1 MTESDQS
8 FSYNAEDLNGIA
20 INGSVRLNPVHSAVV
35 HLLARGGQPLL
46 SLELENQGGARRRLR
61 VSVRVDGYS
70 DESVDTLAVA
80 PGARMTK
87 ELFPVFLP
95 ERIATLN
102 TLTPATIRVHIDDL
116 AARETLVDKTL
127 ALDLLAIN
135 SAPLSAKDPVTGDTL
150 DQTRYF
156 GAFVTPDD
164 PAMEALIGEAN
175 RFLPAGASF
184 SGYLK
189 GGVRAQVQALYD
201 ALATRN
207 TRYVDST
214 LDFNPAAQVQA
225 SQRVRLPRQS
235 LAARQ
240 ANCIDGTLLLA
251 SLLEHIGIEPAI
263 VIIPGHAF
271 LAWAPE
277 RGSDTWRYLETTVIG
292 VNPFD
297 KAVEIGTKRATAYE
311 KRKDETGDARFFRR
325 WPLRDL
331 RARQIF
337 PLPVTGDDSLRRIA
351 QALELMSAA
360 PAEESD
366 AAKPPETGPAH
377 PEAIPTIVPSAPA
390 ETGSRAMAAP
400 SDLHNISGPD
410 LGRLQDAMLDQ
421 FSEDELR
428 QLVRTG
434 LDKNYEAVAGGP
446 NYAARVFD
454 LLDWARRR
462 GLLGKLVVAAAQ
474 ARPGGAVLA
483 EFAGTG
489 IPSGDNA
496 GHPAGTERPLTAVQ
510 RAKRDALQR
519 RLALLLQQHEAASNQ
534 LNTTLDA
541 ANRVILQ
548 GQIDALFAEME
559 QVEAELNDLLRQ
571 R

>member
-1 MTESDQS
+1 MAESNQS
-8 FSYNAEDLNGIA
+8 FSYSADDLADIA
-20 INGSVRLNPVHSAVV
+20 ITGSVRLNPVHSAVV
-35 HLLARGGQPLL
+35 HLLARGEQPLF
-46 SLELENQGGARRRLR
+46 SLEMTNQGNVRRRLR
-61 VSVRVDGYS
+61 VAVRVDGYS
-70 DESVDTLAVA
+70 DESVDTLSVA

-87 ELFPVFLP
+87 DLFPVFLP

-135 SAPLSAKDPVTGDTL
+135 SAPLSAQDPVTGDTV

-164 PAMEALIGEAN
+164 PAIEALIGEAN

-189 GGVRAQVQALYD
+189 GGVRAQVEALYH
-201 ALATRN
+201 ALAVRN

-235 LAARQ
+235 LVARQ

-277 RGSDTWRYLETTVIG
+277 RGSDKWRYLETTVIG

-297 KAVEIGTKRATAYE
+297 KAVEIGTRRAAAYE
-311 KRKDETGDARFFRR
+311 KRKDETGDRRFFRR

-331 RARQIF
+331 RAQQIF

-360 PAEESD
+360 PAEELD

-377 PEAIPTIVPSAPA
+377 SETIPSAPA
-390 ETGSRAMAAP
+390 ETGPTAMADP
-400 SDLHNISGPD
+400 PDLHNISGPD
-410 LGRLQDAMLDQ
+410 LGRLQEAVLDQ
-421 FSEDELR
+421 FSEDELK

-434 LDKNYEAVAGGP
+434 LDKNYEAVAGGS

-462 GLLGKLVVAAAQ
+462 GLLGKLVAAAAE
-474 ARPGGAVLA
+474 ARPASAVLA
-483 EFAGTG
+483 EFAGTR
-489 IPSGDNA
+489 PSSSQV
-496 GHPAGTERPLTAVQ
+496 TEVQLTVAQ

-519 RLALLLQQHEAASNQ
+519 RLDLLLQQHEAASNQ

-548 GQIDALFAEME
+548 GQIDALLAEME
-559 QVEAELNDLLRQ
+559 QVEADLNDLLRHQ
-571 R
+571 